1 MGARIHIT
9 RPGADQCAGG
19 VRTRSVNP
27 AEKTAAVAATGVGAV
42 ARMRAR
48 VGPVPAVPRAPTVLR
63 AAA

>member
-9 RPGADQCAGG
+9 RPGAEQCAG

-27 AEKTAAVAATGVGAV
+27 AWKTAAVAATGVGAV
-42 ARMRAR
+42 ARTRVR